1 MATTELPQ
9 GGTIGSYRVIRR
21 IGQGGMGVVYEVDL
35 SDFDIPDSIQ

>member
-21 IGQGGMGVVYEVDL
+21 SVNYDPKVRTFDAVKTEVVL
-35 SDFDIPDSIQ
+35 